1 MCGFGVADGHTSS
14 SDALPSPLSS
24 HGVSVCVHAR
34 IDCRCNVR
42 TGSPIW
48 AVTSIACTLM
58 VMIYALGNISGANF
72 NLAVS
77 PLLAIAGK
85 ENMQRWA
92 STWLVKL

>member
-1 MCGFGVADGHTSS
+1 M
-14 SDALPSPLSS
+14 
-24 HGVSVCVHAR
+24 HAH

-77 PLLAIAGK
+77 AFLAIAGK
-85 ENMQRWA
+85 ENMQIWA
-92 STWLVKL
+92 STWLVKLSEVCLQFWKHLDHTEQEQVWCDDLGEGP